1 MKELAPDFWLMLD
14 ILLMG
19 NRISTGFRSDLIE
32 MLASWKSHASIGRYS
47 SWNE

>member
-19 NRISTGFRSDLIE
+19 NDLIA
-32 MLASWKSHASIGRYS
+32 MLASWKSHASIGRYC
-47 SWNE
+47 SWNEG